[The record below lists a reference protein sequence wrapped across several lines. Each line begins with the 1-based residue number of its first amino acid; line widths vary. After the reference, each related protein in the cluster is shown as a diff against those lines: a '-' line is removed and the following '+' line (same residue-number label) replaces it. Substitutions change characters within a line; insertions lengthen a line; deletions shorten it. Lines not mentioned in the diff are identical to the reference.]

1 MRRTAL
7 VLVSLLLFTSN
18 TYAKEVWLSVVGSVT
33 GSSVFRT
40 DTRIV
45 NPSLTKDISIDAYFL
60 VNGNQTNAT
69 PQKKTITVTKRQML
83 VLDDVVSALFNTSGL
98 GAIRLVSADDFIATT
113 RIYADK
119 GSAGTLGQFVPGQ
132 DISAAKKSGAILQ
145 LRNSG
150 PTFHTNIGAV
160 NPNNAPATVV
170 WRLYD
175 KNNALVGSGKTETM
189 PPMSVISPQTLAA
202 YLNAGSADLS
212 EAWVSYSSDQP
223 ILAYGTVSDDRT
235 ADPTLIPASEDS
247 GAAQTV
253 TPPTQ
258 AKVFDVTLHSFNITI
273 SPSPSSL
280 KVGDQV
286 TLHIHGNDTN
296 HGFQLNSPTSKVII
310 EGFLVDPGTTVDR
323 SFTVTEE
330 GTFTYFCI
338 NNSCGTGHNSMFG
351 TFSVGTTDDDPY
363 RGY

>member
-7 VLVSLLLFTSN
+7 VLVSLLIFASN
-18 TYAKEVWLSVVGSVT
+18 AYAKEVWLSVVGSVT

-40 DTRIV
+40 DTRIL
-45 NPSLTKDISIDAYFL
+45 NPSTTKDISIDAYFL
-60 VNGNQTNAT
+60 VNGNQANTT

-83 VLDDVVSALFNTSGL
+83 ALDDVVSALFTTSGL
-98 GAIRLVSADDFIATT
+98 GAIRLVSSDDFVATT

-119 GSAGTLGQFVPGQ
+119 GSAGTLGQFVPGL
-132 DISAAKKSGAILQ
+132 DISAAKKTGAILQ

-150 PTFHTNIGAV
+150 ATFHTNVGAV
-160 NPNNAPATVV
+160 NPNNAPANVV
-170 WRLYD
+170 WHLYD
-175 KNNALVGSGKTETM
+175 KNNNPIGSGKNETM
-189 PPMSVISPQTLAA
+189 PPMSVISPQTMAT

-212 EAWVSYSSDQP
+212 EAWVSYTSDQP
-223 ILAYGTVSDDRT
+223 IFAYGTVSDDRT

-247 GAAQTV
+247 GVQPTT
-253 TPPTQ
+253 TPQ
-258 AKVFDVTLHSFNITI
+258 GKVFDVTLHSFSIAFN
-273 SPSPSSL
+273 PSPSSL
-280 KVGDQV
+280 KLGDIV

-296 HGFQLNSPTSKVII
+296 HGFQLNSPTSKVVI
-310 EGFLVDPGTTVDR
+310 EGFLIDPGTTADR
-323 SFTVTEE
+323 TFTVTEE

-351 TFSVGTTDDDPY
+351 TFAVGTTDDDPY